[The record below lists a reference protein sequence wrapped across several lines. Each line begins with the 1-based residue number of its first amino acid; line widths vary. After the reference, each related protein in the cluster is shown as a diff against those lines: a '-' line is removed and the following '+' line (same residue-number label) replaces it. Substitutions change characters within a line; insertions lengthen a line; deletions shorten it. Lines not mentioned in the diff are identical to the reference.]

1 MIRSRARLQ
10 KAGDNSVSLVVGW
23 QSRVLAE
30 GIKIA
35 NPQGAKM
42 SLFRRK
48 DEAMT
53 TPGSEPTSVQTAR
66 DPDLAVPPF
75 RPAAV
80 VPPVASATA
89 APAKPGGAP
98 SPTARPTTPGVAG
111 RTTGRAEAG
120 EKRVLQIGK
129 GISIQGSVTEAERIV
144 IEGTMESQLLQCQE
158 LAISHSGVFKG
169 EVQVEDAD
177 IAGVFDGTLT
187 ATGSLTI
194 RATGRVL
201 GVARSRRLSVE
212 DGGQLTGRM
221 EMITEA
227 SASSPMAVAPPVR
240 VVESSDS

>member
-1 MIRSRARLQ
+1 
-10 KAGDNSVSLVVGW
+10 
-23 QSRVLAE
+23 
-30 GIKIA
+30 
-35 NPQGAKM
+35 M

-48 DEAMT
+48 DEAT
-53 TPGSEPTSVQTAR
+53 TPPAPEPSSVPTAR

-75 RPAAV
+75 RPAAAV
-80 VPPVASATA
+80 VPPAASAA
-89 APAKPGGAP
+89 ATTAKPTIAP
-98 SPTARPTTPGVAG
+98 SPAARPTTPTAG
-111 RTTGRAEAG
+111 RPIGRAEAG
-120 EKRVLQIGK
+120 EKRVLQLGK

-187 ATGSLTI
+187 ATGSLII

-221 EMITEA
+221 EMLTEA
-227 SASSPMAVAPPVR
+227 AASPSMPVAPSVR

>member
-1 MIRSRARLQ
+1 
-10 KAGDNSVSLVVGW
+10 
-23 QSRVLAE
+23 
-30 GIKIA
+30 
-35 NPQGAKM
+35 
-42 SLFRRK
+42 
-48 DEAMT
+48 
-53 TPGSEPTSVQTAR
+53 
-66 DPDLAVPPF
+66 
-75 RPAAV
+75 
-80 VPPVASATA
+80 VPPVASAA
-89 APAKPGGAP
+89 ATSAKPTIAP
-98 SPTARPTTPGVAG
+98 SPAARPSAPTAG
-111 RTTGRAEAG
+111 RPTGRAEAG
-120 EKRVLQIGK
+120 EKRVLQLGK

-187 ATGSLTI
+187 ATGNLII

>member
-1 MIRSRARLQ
+1 
-10 KAGDNSVSLVVGW
+10 
-23 QSRVLAE
+23 
-30 GIKIA
+30 
-35 NPQGAKM
+35 M

-48 DEAMT
+48 DEAT
-53 TPGSEPTSVQTAR
+53 TPPAPEPSSVPTAR

-75 RPAAV
+75 RPAAAV
-80 VPPVASATA
+80 VPPAASAA
-89 APAKPGGAP
+89 ATPAKPTIAP
-98 SPTARPTTPGVAG
+98 SPAARPTMPTAG
-111 RTTGRAEAG
+111 RPTGRAEAG
-120 EKRVLQIGK
+120 EKRVLQLGK

-187 ATGSLTI
+187 ATGSLII

-221 EMITEA
+221 EMLSET
-227 SASSPMAVAPPVR
+227 SASPSMPVAPPVR

>member
-1 MIRSRARLQ
+1 
-10 KAGDNSVSLVVGW
+10 
-23 QSRVLAE
+23 
-30 GIKIA
+30 
-35 NPQGAKM
+35 M

-48 DEAMT
+48 DEAT
-53 TPGSEPTSVQTAR
+53 TPPAPEPSSVPTAR

-80 VPPVASATA
+80 VPPVASAA
-89 APAKPGGAP
+89 ATPAKPTIAP
-98 SPTARPTTPGVAG
+98 SPAARPTTPAAG
-111 RTTGRAEAG
+111 RPTGRAEAG
-120 EKRVLQIGK
+120 EKRILQLGK

-169 EVQVEDAD
+169 EAQVEDAD
-177 IAGVFDGTLT
+177 IAGVFDGTLN
-187 ATGSLTI
+187 ATGSLII

-227 SASSPMAVAPPVR
+227 AATGGMPVAPPVR

>member
-1 MIRSRARLQ
+1 
-10 KAGDNSVSLVVGW
+10 
-23 QSRVLAE
+23 
-30 GIKIA
+30 
-35 NPQGAKM
+35 M

-48 DEAMT
+48 DEAT
-53 TPGSEPTSVQTAR
+53 TPPAPEPTSVPTAR

-75 RPAAV
+75 RPAAAV
-80 VPPVASATA
+80 VPPAASAA
-89 APAKPGGAP
+89 ATSAKPSIAP
-98 SPTARPTTPGVAG
+98 SPTARPASPTAG
-111 RTTGRAEAG
+111 RPTGRAEAG
-120 EKRVLQIGK
+120 EKRVLQLGK

-187 ATGSLTI
+187 ATGSLII

-227 SASSPMAVAPPVR
+227 SASPSMPVAPPVR

>member
-1 MIRSRARLQ
+1 
-10 KAGDNSVSLVVGW
+10 
-23 QSRVLAE
+23 
-30 GIKIA
+30 
-35 NPQGAKM
+35 M

-48 DEAMT
+48 DEAT
-53 TPGSEPTSVQTAR
+53 TPPAPEPTSVPTAR

-80 VPPVASATA
+80 VPPAASAA
-89 APAKPGGAP
+89 ATSAKPTITP
-98 SPTARPTTPGVAG
+98 SPAARPSTPTAG
-111 RTTGRAEAG
+111 RPTGRAEAG
-120 EKRVLQIGK
+120 EKRVLQLGK

-187 ATGSLTI
+187 ATGSLII
-194 RATGRVL
+194 RATGLVL

-227 SASSPMAVAPPVR
+227 PASAPMSVAPPVR
-240 VVESSDS
+240 VVESSES

>member
-1 MIRSRARLQ
+1 
-10 KAGDNSVSLVVGW
+10 
-23 QSRVLAE
+23 
-30 GIKIA
+30 
-35 NPQGAKM
+35 M

-48 DEAMT
+48 DEAT
-53 TPGSEPTSVQTAR
+53 TPPAPEPTSVPTAR

-80 VPPVASATA
+80 VPPAASAA
-89 APAKPGGAP
+89 ATSAKPSIAP
-98 SPTARPTTPGVAG
+98 SPAARPSAPTTGKP
-111 RTTGRAEAG
+111 TGRAEAG
-120 EKRVLQIGK
+120 EKRVLQLGK

-169 EVQVEDAD
+169 EAQVEDAD
-177 IAGVFDGTLT
+177 IAGVFDGTLN
-187 ATGSLTI
+187 ATGSLII

-227 SASSPMAVAPPVR
+227 SASAPMAVAPPVR

>member
-1 MIRSRARLQ
+1 M
-10 KAGDNSVSLVVGW
+10 
-23 QSRVLAE
+23 
-30 GIKIA
+30 
-35 NPQGAKM
+35 P
-42 SLFRRK
+42 
-48 DEAMT
+48 
-53 TPGSEPTSVQTAR
+53 TAR

-80 VPPVASATA
+80 VPPAASAA
-89 APAKPGGAP
+89 ATSAKPTITP
-98 SPTARPTTPGVAG
+98 SPAARPSTPTAG
-111 RTTGRAEAG
+111 RPTGRAEAG
-120 EKRVLQIGK
+120 EKRVLQLGK

-187 ATGSLTI
+187 ATGSLII

-227 SASSPMAVAPPVR
+227 PSSPAMAVAPPVR
-240 VVESSDS
+240 VVESSES

>member
-1 MIRSRARLQ
+1 
-10 KAGDNSVSLVVGW
+10 
-23 QSRVLAE
+23 
-30 GIKIA
+30 
-35 NPQGAKM
+35 M

-48 DEAMT
+48 DEAT
-53 TPGSEPTSVQTAR
+53 TPPAPEPTSVPTAR

-75 RPAAV
+75 RPAAAV
-80 VPPVASATA
+80 VPPAASAA
-89 APAKPGGAP
+89 ATSAKPTIAP
-98 SPTARPTTPGVAG
+98 SPAARPASPTAG
-111 RTTGRAEAG
+111 RPTGRAEAG
-120 EKRVLQIGK
+120 EKRVLQLGK
-129 GISIQGSVTEAERIV
+129 GISIQGSVTEAERII

-187 ATGSLTI
+187 ATGSLII

-201 GVARSRRLSVE
+201 GVARARRLSVE

-227 SASSPMAVAPPVR
+227 SASPSMPVAPPVR

>member
-1 MIRSRARLQ
+1 
-10 KAGDNSVSLVVGW
+10 
-23 QSRVLAE
+23 
-30 GIKIA
+30 
-35 NPQGAKM
+35 M

-48 DEAMT
+48 DEAT
-53 TPGSEPTSVQTAR
+53 TPPAPEPTSVPTAR

-75 RPAAV
+75 RPAAM
-80 VPPVASATA
+80 VPPAASAAAASGKPSVASS
-89 APAKPGGAP
+89 PA
-98 SPTARPTTPGVAG
+98 ARPMAPGAAG
-111 RTTGRAEAG
+111 RPTGRAEAG
-120 EKRVLQIGK
+120 EKRVLQLGK

-187 ATGSLTI
+187 ATGNLII

-221 EMITEA
+221 EMITDAPA
-227 SASSPMAVAPPVR
+227 SGLMAVASPVR
-240 VVESSDS
+240 VFDSSDS

>member
-1 MIRSRARLQ
+1 
-10 KAGDNSVSLVVGW
+10 V
-23 QSRVLAE
+23 
-30 GIKIA
+30 
-35 NPQGAKM
+35 P
-42 SLFRRK
+42 
-48 DEAMT
+48 
-53 TPGSEPTSVQTAR
+53 TAR

-75 RPAAV
+75 RPAAAV
-80 VPPVASATA
+80 VPPAASAA
-89 APAKPGGAP
+89 ATSAKPTIAP
-98 SPTARPTTPGVAG
+98 SPAARPASSTAG
-111 RTTGRAEAG
+111 RPTGRAEAG
-120 EKRVLQIGK
+120 EKRVLQLGK
-129 GISIQGSVTEAERIV
+129 GISIQGSVTEAERII

-187 ATGSLTI
+187 ATGSLII

-201 GVARSRRLSVE
+201 GVARARRLSVE

-227 SASSPMAVAPPVR
+227 PASPSMPVAPPVR

>member
-1 MIRSRARLQ
+1 
-10 KAGDNSVSLVVGW
+10 
-23 QSRVLAE
+23 
-30 GIKIA
+30 
-35 NPQGAKM
+35 M

-48 DEAMT
+48 DEAT
-53 TPGSEPTSVQTAR
+53 TPPAPEPTSVPTAR

-75 RPAAV
+75 RPAAAV
-80 VPPVASATA
+80 VPPAASAA
-89 APAKPGGAP
+89 ATSAKPSIAP
-98 SPTARPTTPGVAG
+98 SPAARPASPTAG
-111 RTTGRAEAG
+111 RPTGRAEAG
-120 EKRVLQIGK
+120 EKRVLQLGK

-187 ATGSLTI
+187 ATGSLII

-227 SASSPMAVAPPVR
+227 SASPSMPVAPPVR

>member
-1 MIRSRARLQ
+1 
-10 KAGDNSVSLVVGW
+10 
-23 QSRVLAE
+23 
-30 GIKIA
+30 
-35 NPQGAKM
+35 M

-48 DEAMT
+48 DEAT
-53 TPGSEPTSVQTAR
+53 TPPAPEPTSVPTAR

-75 RPAAV
+75 RPAAM

-89 APAKPGGAP
+89 APAKPGNAP
-98 SPTARPTTPGVAG
+98 SPAARPSAPTAG
-111 RTTGRAEAG
+111 RPTGRAEAG
-120 EKRVLQIGK
+120 EKRVLQLGK

-187 ATGSLTI
+187 ATGNLII

-227 SASSPMAVAPPVR
+227 SAGSPMAVAPPVR

>member
-1 MIRSRARLQ
+1 
-10 KAGDNSVSLVVGW
+10 
-23 QSRVLAE
+23 
-30 GIKIA
+30 
-35 NPQGAKM
+35 M

-48 DEAMT
+48 DEAT
-53 TPGSEPTSVQTAR
+53 TPPAPEPSSVPTAR

-75 RPAAV
+75 RPAAAV
-80 VPPVASATA
+80 VPPAASAA
-89 APAKPGGAP
+89 ATTAKPTIAP
-98 SPTARPTTPGVAG
+98 SPAARPTTPTAG
-111 RTTGRAEAG
+111 RPIGRAEAG
-120 EKRVLQIGK
+120 EKRVLQLGK

-187 ATGSLTI
+187 ATGSLII

-201 GVARSRRLSVE
+201 GVARARRLSVE

-221 EMITEA
+221 EMLTEA
-227 SASSPMAVAPPVR
+227 AASPSMPVTPPVR

>member
-1 MIRSRARLQ
+1 
-10 KAGDNSVSLVVGW
+10 
-23 QSRVLAE
+23 
-30 GIKIA
+30 
-35 NPQGAKM
+35 M

-48 DEAMT
+48 DEAT
-53 TPGSEPTSVQTAR
+53 TPPAPEPTSVPTAR

-80 VPPVASATA
+80 VPPAASAA
-89 APAKPGGAP
+89 SAPAKPTIAP
-98 SPTARPTTPGVAG
+98 SPAARPASPTAG
-111 RTTGRAEAG
+111 RPTGRAEAG
-120 EKRVLQIGK
+120 EKRVLQLGK

-169 EVQVEDAD
+169 EAQVEDAD
-177 IAGVFDGTLT
+177 IAGVFDGTLH
-187 ATGSLTI
+187 ATGSLII

-221 EMITEA
+221 EMISDA
-227 SASSPMAVAPPVR
+227 SAGAAMPISPPVR
-240 VVESSDS
+240 VVEASDS

>member
-1 MIRSRARLQ
+1 M
-10 KAGDNSVSLVVGW
+10 
-23 QSRVLAE
+23 
-30 GIKIA
+30 
-35 NPQGAKM
+35 P
-42 SLFRRK
+42 
-48 DEAMT
+48 
-53 TPGSEPTSVQTAR
+53 
-66 DPDLAVPPF
+66 
-75 RPAAV
+75 
-80 VPPVASATA
+80 
-89 APAKPGGAP
+89 GAP
-98 SPTARPTTPGVAG
+98 GRP
-111 RTTGRAEAG
+111 TGRAEAG
-120 EKRVLQIGK
+120 EKRVLQLGK

-187 ATGSLTI
+187 ATGNLTI

-221 EMITEA
+221 EMITDAQA
-227 SASSPMAVAPPVR
+227 SGPMAVAPPVR

>member
-1 MIRSRARLQ
+1 
-10 KAGDNSVSLVVGW
+10 
-23 QSRVLAE
+23 
-30 GIKIA
+30 
-35 NPQGAKM
+35 M

-48 DEAMT
+48 DEAT
-53 TPGSEPTSVQTAR
+53 TPSAPEPTSVPTAR

-75 RPAAV
+75 RPAAAV
-80 VPPVASATA
+80 VPPVASAAT
-89 APAKPGGAP
+89 PSAKPTIAP
-98 SPTARPTTPGVAG
+98 SPAARPTTPTAG
-111 RTTGRAEAG
+111 RPTGRAEAG
-120 EKRVLQIGK
+120 EKRVLQLGK

-194 RATGRVL
+194 RSTGRVL

-221 EMITEA
+221 EMLTEA
-227 SASSPMAVAPPVR
+227 ASSAPMAVAPAVR